1 MNKLLL
7 LVASAA
13 IVLTSG
19 CKSTAEDENVA
30 ATDSQKVVKR
40 CTTEKVT
47 GSRVPKRYCR
57 TGTQE
62 RLDEIEAEENKRL
75 AQIEMDRARNAI
87 SAQGVGSNG
96 R

>member
-7 LVASAA
+7 LAASAA

-19 CKSTAEDENVA
+19 CKSTAEESNVA
-30 ATDSQKVVKR
+30 ATDKQKVVKR

-62 RLDEIEAEENKRL
+62 RLDEIEAEEAAREEL
-75 AQIEMDRARNAI
+75 ADHAMNFE
-87 SAQGVGSNG
+87 V
-96 R
+96 